1 MEVVRFCTRLMPR
14 GISFLTYNR
23 WNLNIFKKEF
33 SLFYNLKPYLCG
45 DKLCNTQKLYPNG
58 FTKQIHPM
66 ITIANRIKEGLT
78 DSYPVGE
85 ITALTRIIATEI
97 LGIPQMTFFL
107 KDNVELTHEQEATL
121 EDAIKRL
128 QKYEPIQYI
137 QGYSDFS
144 GLRFKV
150 TPATLIPRPETS
162 ELVEW
167 IASEYSSKT
176 VNILDI
182 GTGSGCIA
190 ISLAHKLPESNVTA
204 WDISTAALAVAAE
217 NSRNNGTEVTFERVD
232 ILSYEPKSAQFDII
246 VSNPP
251 YIKENEKS
259 AMHNNVLDWEPHT
272 ALFVPDSDPLLFYRT
287 IAEKGLQMLAPNGTL
302 YFEINR
308 AHGAET
314 MKMLADYGYTDIELR
329 KDFADNDRMIKATRP

>member
-1 MEVVRFCTRLMPR
+1 M
-14 GISFLTYNR
+14 
-23 WNLNIFKKEF
+23 
-33 SLFYNLKPYLCG
+33 
-45 DKLCNTQKLYPNG
+45 
-58 FTKQIHPM
+58 
-66 ITIANRIKEGLT
+66 NRIAKHIKENLG
-78 DSYPVGE
+78 SYYPAGE
-85 ITALTRIIATEI
+85 VAAFTRVIATEI

-107 KDNVELTHEQEATL
+107 KENVELTHEQEATL

-137 QGYSDFS
+137 QGYSDFC

-167 IASEYSSKT
+167 VASEAT
-176 VNILDI
+176 GNERILDI

-190 ISLAHKLPESNVTA
+190 VSLANKMPQSEVTA
-204 WDISTAALAVAAE
+204 WDISNEALAVATE
-217 NSRNNGTEVTFERVD
+217 NSRSNGTEVLFEQVD
-232 ILSYEPKSAQFDII
+232 ILSNRPEEKQFDII
-246 VSNPP
+246 VSSPP

-259 AMHNNVLDWEPHT
+259 AMHSNVLDREPHT

-287 IAEKGLQMLAPNGTL
+287 IAKKGLTLLKPGGTL
-302 YFEINR
+302 YFEINS

-314 MKMLADYGYTDIELR
+314 ADMLADYGYNNIELR
-329 KDFADNDRMIKATRP
+329 KDFADNDRMIKAEKN

>member
-1 MEVVRFCTRLMPR
+1 MSGYYTQSEVF
-14 GISFLTYNR
+14 
-23 WNLNIFKKEF
+23 
-33 SLFYNLKPYLCG
+33 
-45 DKLCNTQKLYPNG
+45 
-58 FTKQIHPM
+58 
-66 ITIANRIKEGLT
+66 
-78 DSYPVGE
+78 
-85 ITALTRIIATEI
+85 ALTRIIATEMI
-97 LGIPQMTFFL
+97 GIPQMTFFL
-107 KDNVELTHEQEATL
+107 KDDVTLKAEQEAMLFNTI
-121 EDAIKRL
+121 ERL
-128 QKYEPIQYI
+128 KKHEPIQYI
-137 QGYSDFS
+137 QGYSDFC

-167 IASEYSSKT
+167 IAADHSGKAAS
-176 VNILDI
+176 ILDI

-190 ISLAHKLPESNVTA
+190 ISLAHKLPESKVTA
-204 WDISTAALAVAAE
+204 WDISNDALAVATE
-217 NSRNNGTEVTFERVD
+217 NSKANGCTVLFEQVD

-259 AMHNNVLDWEPHT
+259 AMHNNVLNWEPHT

-287 IAEKGLQMLAPNGTL
+287 IAKRGLILLKPGGTL

-308 AHGAET
+308 AHGTET
-314 MKMLADYGYTDIELR
+314 MKMLGDFGYTNIELR

>member
-1 MEVVRFCTRLMPR
+1 M
-14 GISFLTYNR
+14 Y
-23 WNLNIFKKEF
+23 FKRAILCFIIKGC
-33 SLFYNLKPYLCG
+33 YLCIN
-45 DKLCNTQKLYPNG
+45 LR
-58 FTKQIHPM
+58 FIFHPM
-66 ITIANRIKEGLT
+66 KTIANIIREEL
-78 DSYPVGE
+78 SNHYPTGE
-85 ITALTRIIATEI
+85 VTALTRIIATEL
-97 LGIPQMTFFL
+97 LGVSQMAFYL
-107 KDNVELTHEQEATL
+107 KDNITLTAEQKTL
-121 EDAIKRL
+121 LFNTIERL
-128 QKYEPIQYI
+128 KKHEPIQYI
-137 QGYSDFS
+137 QGYSDFC

-167 IASEYSSKT
+167 IASEHSGKI

-190 ISLAHKLPESNVTA
+190 ISLANKLPDSKVTA

-217 NSRNNGTEVTFERVD
+217 NSRNNGTEVAFERVD

-272 ALFVPDSDPLLFYRT
+272 ALFVPDSDPLLFYRI
-287 IAEKGLQMLAPNGTL
+287 IAEKGLQMLAPSGTL

-308 AHGAET
+308 AHGTET